1 MGQMAHTATHYY
13 LPPQPISRRTKSKT
27 KAIWHISS
35 CTHRMQKL
43 SLCPGY
49 FQSHMLVSRIAGE
62 RETVGTGLRLKQH
75 QQHDLYT
82 GLLIITGKHKYKDAK
97 TIEKNKQ
104 TDKEKSQFCAG
115 LLKSV
120 AALDLTNNK
129 KH

>member
-1 MGQMAHTATHYY
+1 
-13 LPPQPISRRTKSKT
+13 
-27 KAIWHISS
+27 
-35 CTHRMQKL
+35 MQKL
-43 SLCPGY
+43 SLSPGY

-62 RETVGTGLRLKQH
+62 RETVGTGLLLKQY

-129 KH
+129 NH